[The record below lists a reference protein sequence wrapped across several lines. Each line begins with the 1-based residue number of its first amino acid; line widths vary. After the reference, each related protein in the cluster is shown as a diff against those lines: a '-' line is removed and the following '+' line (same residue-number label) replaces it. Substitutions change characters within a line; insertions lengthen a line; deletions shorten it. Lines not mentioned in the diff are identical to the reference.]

1 MSPVDPGGQGL
12 VNNRPMIENRVRNRW
27 AKDAALLVEIG
38 RHLDPQKLEVKVAL
52 PRQLVVQAIAK
63 WNRDDPSF
71 QLKRETTTEKRLRH
85 RAGGT
90 GLIGLHLSQ
99 QKIGK
104 GKTVTVKLPAHL
116 IGDALRAHWDDD

>member
-1 MSPVDPGGQGL
+1 
-12 VNNRPMIENRVRNRW
+12 MIEKRIRNRW

-38 RHLDPQKLEVKVAL
+38 RHLDPQKLEVEVAL
-52 PRQLVVQAIAK
+52 PRQLVLEAIAK

-71 QLKRETTTEKRLRH
+71 QLKRERETTSQKRLRY

-99 QKIGK
+99 QQLGK
-104 GKTVTVKLPAHL
+104 GKMVTVKLPAHL
-116 IGDALRAHWDDD
+116 IGDALRAHWGDD